1 MQKRP
6 INPSP
11 WLLEFGI
18 NHGVEVTGAERVLY
32 LSGQTSTA
40 ADGTPQHEGN
50 LTEQFKFAWENL
62 VQALKEAGMS
72 PNNVVRLNL
81 YTTHVDELM
90 SNGEALFGL
99 IANSGCKPTATLLGV
114 ARLYH
119 PAIMV
124 ELEAT
129 AVA

>member
-1 MQKRP
+1 MEKRS

-18 NHGVEVTGAERVLY
+18 NHGVEVTGAQRVLY

-40 ADGTPQHEGN
+40 SDGTPKHEGD
-50 LTEQFKFAWENL
+50 LAAQFKFAWENL
-62 VQALKEAGMS
+62 TAALKAAGMS
-72 PNNVVRLNL
+72 PSDVVRLNL
-81 YTTHVDELM
+81 YTTDVDGLM
-90 SNGEALFGL
+90 SKGEELFGL
-99 IANSGCKPTATLLGV
+99 IAKSGCKPTATLLGV

-119 PAIMV
+119 PAIML

>member
-1 MQKRP
+1 MEKRP

-18 NHGVEVTGAERVLY
+18 NHGIEVTGAQRVLY

-40 ADGTPQHEGN
+40 ADGTPKHEGN

-62 VQALKEAGMS
+62 VEALKEAGMS
-72 PNNVVRLNL
+72 PSNVVRLNL
-81 YTTHVDELM
+81 YTTDVDGLM

-99 IANSGCKPTATLLGV
+99 IAKSGCKPTATLLGV

-119 PAIMV
+119 PAIMI

>member
-1 MQKRP
+1 MEKRS

-18 NHGVEVTGAERVLY
+18 NHGVEVAGGQRVLY

-40 ADGTPQHEGN
+40 SDGTPMHEGD
-50 LTEQFKFAWENL
+50 LVAQFKFAWENL
-62 VQALKEAGMS
+62 VEALKEAGMS
-72 PNNVVRLNL
+72 PSHVVRLNL
-81 YTTHVDELM
+81 YTTDVDGLM
-90 SNGEALFGL
+90 GNGEELFGL
-99 IANSGCKPTATLLGV
+99 ITNSGCQPTATLLGV

>member
-1 MQKRP
+1 MEKRP
-6 INPSP
+6 INPSL

-18 NHGVEVTGAERVLY
+18 NHGVEVTGAQRVLF

-40 ADGTPQHEGN
+40 PDGTPKHEGN

-62 VQALKEAGMS
+62 VDVLKEAGMS
-72 PNNVVRLNL
+72 PGNVVRLNL
-81 YTTHVDELM
+81 YTTDVDGLV
-90 SNGEALFGL
+90 SNGEELFGL
-99 IANSGCKPTATLLGV
+99 IAKSGCKPTATLLGV
-114 ARLYH
+114 TRLYH

>member
-1 MQKRP
+1 MEKRA

-18 NHGVEVTGAERVLY
+18 NHGVEVTGGQRTLY

-40 ADGTPQHEGN
+40 SDGTPMHEGD
-50 LTEQFKFAWENL
+50 LSAQFKFAWENL
-62 VQALKEAGMS
+62 IAALSEAGMEPS
-72 PNNVVRLNL
+72 NIVRLNL
-81 YTTHVDELM
+81 YTTDVDGLM
-90 SNGEALFGL
+90 GNGEELFGL
-99 IANSGCKPTATLLGV
+99 IASSGCQPTATLLGV

-119 PAIMV
+119 PAIML

-129 AVA
+129 AVD